1 MDNSTSNGSSQ
12 AARIWQI
19 DIIIADGFV
28 LLEVAAIVD
37 ALRIANRIAAQPQ
50 FAWTYRSAKGGMIES
65 RCEAFVKSDPF
76 IDRPT
81 ADYAFV
87 IGNSDPD
94 CPALSLPALIS
105 AYTYR
110 GAQVFLL
117 AEAASRYIKDRG
129 GSAQHLSTHW
139 ENSAQMRENNSLFEA
154 DSALASE
161 DGLVVTCAGMG
172 ATVDVV
178 LAVMGRHLSSARLM
192 TVANVLLH
200 DRIRDFSTRQP
211 FGGAR
216 SNTTGDTDLDRCIQI
231 MQDNIEE
238 PLAISELSGLLGLSA
253 RSLERRFKASFGT
266 TPNGFYREI
275 RLSKAN
281 NLLLNTNLSVGEVG
295 LACGFSSG
303 FSSLYKAQFGLTPL
317 ALRKRRRASGQ
328 GANAPVVNGE

>member
-1 MDNSTSNGSSQ
+1 MLNPTTISTSQ

-19 DIIIADGFV
+19 DIIVADGFV

-37 ALRIANRIAAQPQ
+37 ALRIANRIAAQPP
-50 FAWTYRSAKGGMIES
+50 FAWSYRSAKGGMIES
-65 RCEAFVKSDPF
+65 RCEAFVNSAPF
-76 IDRPT
+76 VDRPT

-94 CPALSLPALIS
+94 CPALSPPALIS

-117 AEAASRYIKDRG
+117 AEAASRYIQDRG
-129 GSAQHLSTHW
+129 GSAQHMSTHW
-139 ENSAQMRENNSLFEA
+139 ENSALMRERSSLFEA

-178 LAVMGRHLSSARLM
+178 LAVMGRHISSAALV
-192 TVANVLLH
+192 TVADVLLH

-216 SNTTGDTDLDRCIQI
+216 SNTTGDADLDRCIHI
-231 MQDNIEE
+231 MQDNIED
-238 PLAISELSGLLGLSA
+238 PLSISELVERAGISA
-253 RSLERRFKASFGT
+253 RSLERKFKTHLNT
-266 TPNGFYREI
+266 TPNRFYREM

-281 NLLLNTNLSVGEVG
+281 NLLLNTSLTVAEIG

-303 FSSLYKAQFGLTPL
+303 FSGQYKAQFGLTPM
-317 ALRKRRRASGQ
+317 ALRKRRRPGGQ
-328 GANAPVVNGE
+328 ELTDLGTGGV

>member
-1 MDNSTSNGSSQ
+1 MASSTNINAPQ
-12 AARIWQI
+12 TPRVWQI
-19 DIIIADGFV
+19 DIIVADGFV

-50 FAWTYRSAKGGMIES
+50 FAWTYRSARGGIIES
-65 RCEAFVKSDPF
+65 RCEAFVKSDPCVE
-76 IDRPT
+76 RPG

-94 CPALSLPALIS
+94 CPALSPPTLIS

-129 GSAQHLSTHW
+129 GAAQHLSTHW
-139 ENSAQMRENNSLFEA
+139 ENAALMRERSSLFEA

-178 LAVMGRHLSSARLM
+178 LALMGRHISPAALM

-216 SNTTGDTDLDRCIQI
+216 SNTTGDTALDRCIQI

-238 PLAISELSGLLGLSA
+238 PVPISELSLQLGLSA
-253 RSLERRFKASFGT
+253 RSLERRFRAGFDT
-266 TPNGFYREI
+266 TPNSFYREI

-295 LACGFSSG
+295 LACGFPSG
-303 FSSLYKAQFGLTPL
+303 FSSLYKAQFGLTPM
-317 ALRKRRRASGQ
+317 ALRKRREAGGQ
-328 GANAPVVNGE
+328 GTNARVGNDE

>member
-1 MDNSTSNGSSQ
+1 MHNLTSTSTSQ
-12 AARIWQI
+12 SAHVWQI
-19 DIIIADGFV
+19 DIIVADGFV
-28 LLEVAAIVD
+28 LLEIAAIVD

-76 IDRPT
+76 VDRPT

-94 CPALSLPALIS
+94 CPALSPPALIS

-129 GSAQHLSTHW
+129 GSAQHMSTHW
-139 ENSAQMRENNSLFEA
+139 ENSAQMRERNSLFEA

-178 LAVMGRHLSSARLM
+178 LAVMGRHISSASLV

-216 SNTTGDTDLDRCIQI
+216 SNTTGDADLDRCIQI
-231 MQDNIEE
+231 MQDNIED
-238 PLAISELSGLLGLSA
+238 PLPISELSQQVGLSA
-253 RSLERRFKASFGT
+253 RSLERRFRADFDT
-266 TPNGFYREI
+266 TPNSFYREI

-281 NLLLNTNLSVGEVG
+281 NLLLNTRLSVGEVG
-295 LACGFSSG
+295 LACGFPSG
-303 FSSLYKAQFGLTPL
+303 FSSLYKAQFGVTPL
-317 ALRKRRRASGQ
+317 ALRKHRGTGGQ
-328 GANAPVVNGE
+328 GGKARLQNDE

>member
-1 MDNSTSNGSSQ
+1 MNDPATTRSTDESSVF
-12 AARIWQI
+12 QI
-19 DIIIADGFV
+19 DIIVADGFV

-65 RCEAFVKSDPF
+65 RCEAFVKSDP
-76 IDRPT
+76 IVERPT

-94 CPALSLPALIS
+94 CPALSPPALIS

-117 AEAASRYIKDRG
+117 AEAASRYIKDQG

-139 ENSAQMRENNSLFEA
+139 ENSAQMRERSSLFEA

-178 LAVMGRHLSSARLM
+178 LAVMGRHISSAALV

-211 FGGAR
+211 FGGTH
-216 SNTTGDTDLDRCIQI
+216 SSSTGDADLDRCIQI
-231 MQDNIEE
+231 MQNNIED
-238 PLAISELSGLLGLSA
+238 PLPISELSRKVGLSA
-253 RSLERRFKASFGT
+253 RSLERRFRADFGT
-266 TPNGFYREI
+266 TPNNFYREI

-295 LACGFSSG
+295 LACGFPNG
-303 FSSLYKAQFGLTPL
+303 FSSLYKSQFGLTPL
-317 ALRKRRRASGQ
+317 NLRKRR
-328 GANAPVVNGE
+328 GAGGERQKTPITNDE

>member
-1 MDNSTSNGSSQ
+1 MPYANNRSAPQTNDTL
-12 AARIWQI
+12 QI
-19 DIIIADGFV
+19 DIIVADGFV

-37 ALRIANRIAAQPQ
+37 ALRIANRIVVQPQ
-50 FAWTYRSAKGGMIES
+50 FAWTYRSDKGGMVES
-65 RCEAFVKSDPF
+65 RCEAFVKSEPF
-76 IDRPT
+76 LDRPS

-94 CPALSLPALIS
+94 CPALSLLGLIS

-117 AEAASRYIKDRG
+117 AEAASRYIQDRG
-129 GSAQHLSTHW
+129 GAARHLSTHW
-139 ENSAQMRENNSLFEA
+139 ENSALLRERGGMFEA
-154 DSALASE
+154 GSALASE

-178 LAVMGRHLSSARLM
+178 LALMGRYISAAALV

-216 SNTTGDTDLDRCIQI
+216 GSVTGDADLDRCIHI
-231 MQDNIEE
+231 MQDNTED
-238 PLAISELSGLLGLSA
+238 PVAISELVSRVGLSA
-253 RSLERRFKASFGT
+253 RSLERKFQTSLNS
-266 TPNGFYREI
+266 TPNKFYREM

-281 NLLLNTNLSVGEVG
+281 NLLLNTNLSVGEIG
-295 LACGFSSG
+295 LACGFPNG
-303 FSSLYKAQFGLTPL
+303 FSGLYKSQFGLTPL
-317 ALRKRRRASGQ
+317 ALRKRRRSKGQ
-328 GANAPVVNGE
+328 DMSDPPEIGE